1 MSPLNMIIQALG
13 LQGLLGAD
21 VPMPPQR
28 PEGLLS
34 AEAPAPNNIPMPPQ
48 RPEGL
53 LSAETPA
60 PNNIPMPPQ
69 RPQSLLEPSQ
79 PTVYNNPGNVER
91 TQGWA
96 GMLPDTGYGS
106 EDRFAVFD
114 SPQMG
119 LRALMVDLST
129 KVKNQGGD
137 LREMITRYAPP
148 SENPTEKYYEY
159 VKGKVGKNKVTL
171 KDVPQ
176 IAKSILEFENK
187 GDLPKMY
194 LNPKIF
200 NEAVALSKFDLPT
213 GMTLSEA
220 RSFLAKKKK

>member
-1 MSPLNMIIQALG
+1 MLG
-13 LQGLLGAD
+13 DVLQFVGLLGSDPAQMEAAKAKRD
-21 VPMPPQR
+21 QEMELARSLSSRDYYEQR
-28 PEGLLS
+28 FNKGLLS
-34 AEAPAPNNIPMPPQ
+34 PDV
-48 RPEGL
+48 
-53 LSAETPA
+53 
-60 PNNIPMPPQ
+60 PMPPQ

-119 LRALMVDLST
+119 LRALMRDTAT
-129 KVKNQGGD
+129 KIKKHGGD
-137 LREMITRYAPP
+137 LSKMINEYAPP
-148 SENPTEKYYEY
+148 SENPTNRYYEY
-159 VKGKVGKNKVTL
+159 VKSKVGRDKVTVNDL
-171 KDVPQ
+171 PRIVQ
-176 IAKSILEFENK
+176 GIIEFENK
-187 GDLPKMY
+187 PDSELSKMY
-194 LNPKIF
+194 LDPNVF
-200 NEAVALSKFDLPT
+200 EEALSLSKFNLPS

>member
-1 MSPLNMIIQALG
+1 MSTLSDV
-13 LQGLLGAD
+13 LQFVGLLGSDPAQMEAAKAKRD
-21 VPMPPQR
+21 QEMELARSLSSRDYYEQR
-28 PEGLLS
+28 FNKGLLS
-34 AEAPAPNNIPMPPQ
+34 PDV
-48 RPEGL
+48 
-53 LSAETPA
+53 
-60 PNNIPMPPQ
+60 PMPPQ

-119 LRALMVDLST
+119 LRALMRDTAT
-129 KVKNQGGD
+129 KIKKHGGD
-137 LREMITRYAPP
+137 LSKMINEYAPP
-148 SENPTEKYYEY
+148 SENPTNRYYEY
-159 VKGKVGKNKVTL
+159 VKSKVGRDKVTVNDL
-171 KDVPQ
+171 PRIVQ
-176 IAKSILEFENK
+176 GIIEFENK
-187 GDLPKMY
+187 PDSELSKMY
-194 LNPKIF
+194 LDPNVF
-200 NEAVALSKFDLPT
+200 EEALSLSKFNLPS

>member
-1 MSPLNMIIQALG
+1 MLG
-13 LQGLLGAD
+13 DVLQFVGLLGSDPAQMEAAKAKRD
-21 VPMPPQR
+21 QEMELARSLSSRDYYEQR
-28 PEGLLS
+28 FNKGLLS
-34 AEAPAPNNIPMPPQ
+34 PD
-48 RPEGL
+48 
-53 LSAETPA
+53 
-60 PNNIPMPPQ
+60 IPMPPQ

-119 LRALMVDLST
+119 LRALMRDTAT
-129 KVKNQGGD
+129 KIKKHGGD
-137 LREMITRYAPP
+137 LSKMINEYAPP
-148 SENPTEKYYEY
+148 SENPTNRYYEY
-159 VKGKVGKNKVTL
+159 VKSKVGRDKVTVNDL
-171 KDVPQ
+171 PRIVQ
-176 IAKSILEFENK
+176 GIIEFENK
-187 GDLPKMY
+187 PDSELSKMY
-194 LNPKIF
+194 LDPNVF
-200 NEAVALSKFDLPT
+200 EEALSLSKFNLPS

>member
-1 MSPLNMIIQALG
+1 VSTLSDV
-13 LQGLLGAD
+13 LQFVGLLGSDPAQMEAAKAKRD
-21 VPMPPQR
+21 QEMELARSLSSRDYYEQR
-28 PEGLLS
+28 FNKGLLS
-34 AEAPAPNNIPMPPQ
+34 PDV
-48 RPEGL
+48 
-53 LSAETPA
+53 
-60 PNNIPMPPQ
+60 PMPPQ

-119 LRALMVDLST
+119 LRALMRDTAT
-129 KVKNQGGD
+129 KIKKHGGD
-137 LREMITRYAPP
+137 LSKMINEYAPP
-148 SENPTEKYYEY
+148 SENPTNRYYEY
-159 VKGKVGKNKVTL
+159 VKSKVGRDKVTVNDL
-171 KDVPQ
+171 PRIVQ
-176 IAKSILEFENK
+176 GIIEFENK
-187 GDLPKMY
+187 PDSELSKMY
-194 LNPKIF
+194 LDPNVF
-200 NEAVALSKFDLPT
+200 EEALSLSKFNLPS

>member
-1 MSPLNMIIQALG
+1 MSTLSMIMQALG

-21 VPMPPQR
+21 VPMPPRR

-34 AEAPAPNNIPMPPQ
+34 AEA
-48 RPEGL
+48 
-53 LSAETPA
+53 SV
-60 PNNIPMPPQ
+60 PMPPQ

-96 GMLPDTGYGS
+96 GMLPDIGYG
-106 EDRFAVFD
+106 EKNRFAVFD

>member
-1 MSPLNMIIQALG
+1 MSTLSTIIQALG

-21 VPMPPQR
+21 VPMPPRR
-28 PEGLLS
+28 PVPLPPRRAEGLLS
-34 AEAPAPNNIPMPPQ
+34 ADV
-48 RPEGL
+48 
-53 LSAETPA
+53 
-60 PNNIPMPPQ
+60 PMPPQ
-69 RPQSLLEPSQ
+69 RPQKLLDSSQ

-96 GMLPDTGYGS
+96 GMLPDTGYGK
-106 EDRFAVFD
+106 ENRFAVFD

-129 KVKNQGGD
+129 KVKKQGGD

-148 SENPTEKYYEY
+148 SENPTEKYYQY
-159 VKGKVGKNKVTL
+159 VKNKIGKNKVTL
-171 KDVPQ
+171 KDVPE
-176 IAKSILEFENK
+176 IAKAILKFENK

-194 LNPKIF
+194 LDPKIF
-200 NEAVALSKFDLPT
+200 NEAVTLSKFDLPS

-220 RSFLAKKKK
+220 RSFVEKKKK

>member
-48 RPEGL
+48 RP
-53 LSAETPA
+53 
-60 PNNIPMPPQ
+60 
-69 RPQSLLEPSQ
+69 QSLLEPSQ

-96 GMLPDTGYGS
+96 GMVPDTGYGS

-176 IAKSILEFENK
+176 IAKGILEFENK

>member
-1 MSPLNMIIQALG
+1 MSMLG
-13 LQGLLGAD
+13 DVLQFVGLLGSDPAQMEAAKAKRD
-21 VPMPPQR
+21 QEMELARSLSSRDYYEQR
-28 PEGLLS
+28 FNKGLLS
-34 AEAPAPNNIPMPPQ
+34 PD
-48 RPEGL
+48 
-53 LSAETPA
+53 
-60 PNNIPMPPQ
+60 IPMPPQ

-119 LRALMVDLST
+119 LRALMRDTAT
-129 KVKNQGGD
+129 KIKKHGGD
-137 LREMITRYAPP
+137 LSKMINEYAPP
-148 SENPTEKYYEY
+148 SENPTNRYYEY
-159 VKGKVGKNKVTL
+159 VKSKVGRDKVTVNDL
-171 KDVPQ
+171 PRIVQ
-176 IAKSILEFENK
+176 GIIEFENK
-187 GDLPKMY
+187 PDSELSKMY
-194 LNPKIF
+194 LDPNVF
-200 NEAVALSKFDLPT
+200 EEALSLSKFNLPS

>member
-1 MSPLNMIIQALG
+1 MSTLSDV
-13 LQGLLGAD
+13 LQFVGLLGSDPAQMEAAKAKRD
-21 VPMPPQR
+21 QEMELAR
-28 PEGLLS
+28 SLSSRDYYEKRFNKGLLS
-34 AEAPAPNNIPMPPQ
+34 PDV
-48 RPEGL
+48 
-53 LSAETPA
+53 
-60 PNNIPMPPQ
+60 PMPPQ

-119 LRALMVDLST
+119 LRALMRDTAT
-129 KVKNQGGD
+129 KIKKHGGD
-137 LREMITRYAPP
+137 LSKMINEYAPP
-148 SENPTEKYYEY
+148 SENPTNRYYEY
-159 VKGKVGKNKVTL
+159 VKSKVGKDKVTVNDL
-171 KDVPQ
+171 PRIVQ
-176 IAKSILEFENK
+176 GIIEFENK
-187 GDLPKMY
+187 PDSELSKMY
-194 LNPKIF
+194 LDPNVF
-200 NEAVALSKFDLPT
+200 EEALSLSKFNLPS